1 MTPVLIR
8 GTLAALSRVRH
19 IIREPINM
27 LSIRLQRIGKSKEPH
42 YRVIVTEKS
51 RDPWGKH
58 NEILGTYNPR
68 SKALALKEE
77 RVSYWIGVG
86 AQPTNTLR
94 NLLINA
100 NLLKGKKGKAVAIS
114 RKRQAKINE
123 TKAQATPEEAST
135 EAPAA

>member
-1 MTPVLIR
+1 
-8 GTLAALSRVRH
+8 
-19 IIREPINM
+19 M

-77 RVSYWIGVG
+77 RVSYWVGVG
-86 AQPTNTLR
+86 AQPTATMR
-94 NLLINA
+94 NLLIGKG
-100 NLLKGKKGKAVAIS
+100 LLKGKKAKAVAIS
-114 RKRQAKINE
+114 KKRQAKINE
-123 TKAQATPEEAST
+123 AKDVLLGK
-135 EAPAA
+135 